1 MTEFTDSLAEP
12 PENRCPHCDSV
23 VPEGSAVCL
32 MCGAEMPLTDT
43 AVPPKPAN
51 EQPAETPVVEPVTE
65 PSDAPDVVEF
75 VMRERQ
81 SPLVFGLTAVFA
93 IFILIMGALVLQYQS
108 DEISMII
115 APSVT
120 PIPPTLTYT
129 PTWTPLPT
137 ETRPPTLTPTITP
150 TPAPTATPQPPR
162 LHTVNSGETLIGLSA
177 LYRVSMDSILQAN
190 QMSPDQPIQVNQNLQ
205 IPWPTPTPPLEI
217 VAVEING
224 ELVLADPAGCERYEV
239 KEGDSIARIANLFG
253 VELALLNKVNR
264 LDEDTILFPGDTV
277 CIPEIRYGES
287 LPPTPG
293 PSPTPTVT
301 APPPGP
307 RLLYPVDKAVIDPP
321 DGIVTLQW
329 TAVQDLAESEWYMV
343 ELVDANDLDALPYR
357 GFTRDNAFQLPHDWR
372 PDIPETRLM
381 RWRVSLVNVT
391 GWREDGL
398 PIYTF
403 GGEMSE
409 PAFFTWLGA
418 IPTATP
424 TPTSTPTATPET

>member
-1 MTEFTDSLAEP
+1 
-12 PENRCPHCDSV
+12 
-23 VPEGSAVCL
+23 
-32 MCGAEMPLTDT
+32 MCGAEIPAGET
-43 AVPPKPAN
+43 AVSPEPAA
-51 EQPAETPVVEPVTE
+51 EQP
-65 PSDAPDVVEF
+65 PSLPSASPPEKAPDVVEF

-81 SPLVFGLTAVFA
+81 SPAVFVLTAVFTIL
-93 IFILIMGALVLQYQS
+93 IFIIGALVLQYRS
-108 DEISMII
+108 DEISLII
-115 APSVT
+115 APSAT

-137 ETRPPTLTPTITP
+137 ETRPPTQTPTITP
-150 TPAPTATPQPPR
+150 TPPPTTTPLPPR
-162 LHTVNSGETLIGLSA
+162 LHTVSSGETLIGLSA
-177 LYRVSMDSILQAN
+177 LYRVSVESILQAN

-217 VAVEING
+217 VGVEING

-239 KEGDSIARIANLFG
+239 KEGDSIAGIANLFG
-253 VELALLNKVNR
+253 IELALLTKVNR
-264 LDEDTILFPGDTV
+264 LEEDTILYPGDTV

-307 RLLYPVDKAVIDPP
+307 RLLYPVDNSVIDPP

-329 TAVQDLAESEWYMV
+329 AAVQDLGESEWYMV
-343 ELVDANDLDALPYR
+343 ELVDVNDLDALPWR
-357 GFTRDNAFQLPHDWR
+357 GFTRDNALQLPPDWR
-372 PDIPETRLM
+372 PDIPEDRLM

-409 PAFFTWLGA
+409 PAYFIWRGA

-424 TPTSTPTATPET
+424 TPTFTPSPTPETGG